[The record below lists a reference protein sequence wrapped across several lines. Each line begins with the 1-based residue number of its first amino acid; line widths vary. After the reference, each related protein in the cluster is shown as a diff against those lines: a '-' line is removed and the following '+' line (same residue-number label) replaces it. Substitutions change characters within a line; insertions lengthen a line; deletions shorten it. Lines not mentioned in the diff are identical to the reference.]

1 MPSTGRERPYQYD
14 APMTSIATDISALD
28 LLRHW
33 DLQQEGYIRHRDL
46 RFDAIART
54 VRHQCGPTPRIL
66 DLASG
71 PGSLTRF
78 LRTALPGC
86 SVVGID
92 KDPVLNALAREVFAD
107 DPAVEIRAADLDT
120 PAWLD
125 AAADARVP
133 AADGPGGSA
142 PEASAPFDAIVSSTA
157 LHWLQP
163 QVLVRLYGELGTV
176 LREDGVFLDGDHMPY
191 STTAQPRLTALAA
204 ADDAEVQQE
213 TFARVHTWED
223 WWDVALA
230 QDRFRE
236 EARERERIWADR
248 ETSHRVTRDLH
259 LAALTDGGFR
269 EVGVV
274 WQYLDDYVVAG
285 FR

>member
-1 MPSTGRERPYQYD
+1 VFSTLPT
-14 APMTSIATDISALD
+14 TSISALD
-28 LLRHW
+28 LLHHW

-46 RFDAIART
+46 RFDVIART
-54 VRHQCGPTPRIL
+54 VRHQCGTAPRIL

-78 LRTALPGC
+78 LRTALPEC
-86 SVVGID
+86 TVVGID

-125 AAADARVP
+125 AVA
-133 AADGPGGSA
+133 G
-142 PEASAPFDAIVSSTA
+142 PFDAIVSSTA

-163 QVLVRLYGELGTV
+163 HVLVRLYGELGNV

-191 STTAQPRLTALAA
+191 SATAQPRLTAIAD
-204 ADDAEVQQE
+204 ADDAEIQQE
-213 TFARVHTWED
+213 TFSRAHTWDD

-230 QDRFRE
+230 QTRFRD
-236 EARERERIWADR
+236 EAREREQIWADR
-248 ETSHRVTRDLH
+248 ETSHRVSREVH
-259 LAALTDGGFR
+259 LAALADGGFQ

-274 WQYLDDYVVAG
+274 WQYFDDYVVAG